1 MRAWKRWSSIPSGRR
16 GSEER
21 PQRNTQG
28 VVMRHILSAALFAA
42 ALTFAAAPIPAYAQA
57 PQGYP
62 ADYAKLID
70 AAKKEGKVLVYST
83 TDAAAANPLVKD
95 FEALYPGI
103 KVEYSDLNS
112 TELYNRF
119 IAEAAANNGT
129 ADVLWSSAMDL
140 QVKLVGDGQ
149 AATYASPEIKALPK
163 WAVWKDAAYGTTYE
177 PIAIVYNK
185 RLVPEADVPKDHT
198 DLLKLLGAKP
208 DFYKGKITAY
218 DPERSGVGYL
228 FCNEDVKNFPAAWDL
243 FKAFG
248 KTGAKLYTSAGAMME
263 RVTSGEHLI
272 AYGIF
277 GSYALSRSKK
287 DPNLGIVLPK
297 DYTMVTSRVAF
308 ISKQAKNPN
317 AGRLFLDYILS
328 KRGQEIIANKAD
340 LYSLRADVEG
350 EATIKRVTQL
360 IGDKARPV
368 PIDATLLDNLDQTKR
383 LAFLSKWQAAK
394 KGQ

>member
-1 MRAWKRWSSIPSGRR
+1 
-16 GSEER
+16 
-21 PQRNTQG
+21 
-28 VVMRHILSAALFAA
+28 MRHVVSTVIAA
-42 ALTFAAAPIPAYAQA
+42 TFLAFGTAAQA
-57 PQGYP
+57 QTPQGYP
-62 ADYAKLID
+62 TDYASIVE
-70 AAKKEGKVLVYST
+70 AAKKEGKVVVYAT
-83 TDAAAANPLVKD
+83 TDAVAANPLIKD
-95 FEALYPGI
+95 FETLYPGI

-140 QVKLVGDGQ
+140 QVKLVADGL
-149 AATYASPEIKALPK
+149 AATYPSPEIKALPK

-177 PIAIVYNK
+177 PITFVYNK

-198 DLLKLLGAKP
+198 DLLKLLTAKP

-228 FCNEDVKNFPAAWDL
+228 FCNEDIKDFPQAWDL
-243 FKAFG
+243 FKAMG
-248 KTGAKLYTSAGAMME
+248 KTQAKLYTSAGAMME

-277 GSYALSRSKK
+277 GSYALGRSKK
-287 DPNLGIVLPK
+287 DPNLGIILPK

-308 ISKQAKNPN
+308 ISSKARNPN
-317 AGRLFLDYILS
+317 AAKLFLDYILS

-340 LYSLRADVEG
+340 LYSLRSDVEG
-350 EATIKRVTQL
+350 EATIKGVSQL

-368 PIDATLLDNLDQTKR
+368 PIDQTLLDNLDQTKR
-383 LAFLSKWQAAK
+383 LAFLSKWQQAK